1 MGIIA
6 VILWVI
12 ILTIF
17 LISALNEVG
26 LASVI
31 GPAVVA
37 VLLVFIGLVVYQF
50 AKARRWANRL
60 NDAWEQFLIRR
71 DVERYFSELDAL
83 EKLNGGRPIGKMQA
97 KEYFA
102 CQRISALKS
111 AGRKEQAYALLET
124 ALQEATS
131 DRAILVLTAEKTHW
145 S

>member
-37 VLLVFIGLVVYQF
+37 ILLVFIGLVVYQF
-50 AKARRWANRL
+50 A
-60 NDAWEQFLIRR
+60 FLSFVTHI
-71 DVERYFSELDAL
+71 VLY
-83 EKLNGGRPIGKMQA
+83 I
-97 KEYFA
+97 
-102 CQRISALKS
+102 
-111 AGRKEQAYALLET
+111 ALL
-124 ALQEATS
+124 
-131 DRAILVLTAEKTHW
+131 
-145 S
+145 